1 MLISCPAATRIRAA
15 RNITVPMTLIC
26 TGVPR
31 WAAPQTN
38 IGKVIELGLAL
49 KFVMM

>member
-1 MLISCPAATRIRAA
+1 MPI
-15 RNITVPMTLIC
+15 TLIC

-31 WAAPQTN
+31 CAAPQTN
-38 IGKVIELGLAL
+38 IGKVIELELAL